1 MTGVPSFLSVVIP
14 VYNEQENLEELFRR
28 LASVFDQLNFDQY
41 EAILISDGSTD
52 GSEFMIADFARRDPR
67 FRGIFLTRNFG
78 HQAAL
83 SVGLENSRGTVIA
96 VLDGDL
102 QDPPEEMILLLA
114 AIEAGA
120 DVAYGVR
127 RRRKEGSFKRLAYWG
142 FYRVFRLISSIL
154 MPLDAGDFCCMT
166 RRVLDAMLKLP
177 ETRRFVRGLRAWV
190 GYHQVGVEYERHERF
205 AGAPKYSLRQLVQL
219 AYDGF
224 FSFSSVPV
232 RLMQFLGLFTVGLA
246 VFVGFIYLLVSL
258 LTETPKGFPTLMLS
272 IWFLGGVQMLFLGL
286 LGEYV
291 YRTFEESRR
300 RPTAV
305 IRQVVPALSIQSAH
319 QPSL

>member
-1 MTGVPSFLSVVIP
+1 MAEIRSFLSVVIP
-14 VYNEQENLEELFRR
+14 VYNEQENLEELFKR

-41 EAILISDGSTD
+41 EAVFISDGSSD
-52 GSEFMIADFARRDPR
+52 GSESMIADFARRDPR

-83 SVGLENSRGTVIA
+83 SVGLENCRGTVIA

-102 QDPPEEMILLLA
+102 QDPPEALMSLLA

-127 RRRKEGSFKRLAYWG
+127 RGRKESTVKRMAYWG
-142 FYRVFRLISSIL
+142 FYRIFRLISSIL
-154 MPLDAGDFCCMT
+154 MPLDAGDFCCMR
-166 RRVLDAMLKLP
+166 RRVLDAMLQLP

-205 AGAPKYSLRQLVQL
+205 AGSPKYSFRQLVRL

-224 FSFSSVPV
+224 FSFSGIPV
-232 RLMQFLGLFTVGLA
+232 RTMQFLGFFTATLA
-246 VFVGFIYLLVSL
+246 AFVGISYLLVSL

-272 IWFLGGVQMLFLGL
+272 IWFLGGIQMLFLGL

-291 YRTFEESRR
+291 YRTFEESKR
-300 RPTAV
+300 RPTAM
-305 IRQVVPALSIQSAH
+305 IRQVVPALSIESDQD
-319 QPSL
+319 PS